1 MYSDNKP
8 SNPGPKPLNKP
19 PVPPESQSTPPSAA
33 APPVLPITEDAPKP
47 IVSPAW
53 NELMSILSKHVYDST
68 WTPQDQARYSHVI
81 HRYPYISPETQ
92 YATGLPI
99 PAEMQ
104 PREACLRAAEEAFFA
119 DYRPLSADIAETFVD
134 PEDDVKDVDS
144 MDLGMDVV
152 HVSVNGRGY
161 MLRFS
166 NGEGGID
173 KGNIGGIREMT
184 STRRKRHT
192 KMKNH
197 KRRKL
202 YATF

>member
-1 MYSDNKP
+1 
-8 SNPGPKPLNKP
+8 
-19 PVPPESQSTPPSAA
+19 
-33 APPVLPITEDAPKP
+33 
-47 IVSPAW
+47 
-53 NELMSILSKHVYDST
+53 MSILSKHVYDSA
-68 WTPQDQARYSHVI
+68 WTPQDQARYSHVLY
-81 HRYPYISPETQ
+81 RYPYISPETQ

-99 PAEMQ
+99 PSEMQ

-134 PEDDVKDVDS
+134 AEDDGKDS
-144 MDLGMDVV
+144 MDLGMEVV
-152 HVSVNGRGY
+152 HVSLNGRAY

-166 NGEGGID
+166 NEEGDIS
-173 KGNIGGIREMT
+173 KEEISGIREMT

-202 YATF
+202 YARFRRD